1 MPITIQCPNAA
12 CNASAN
18 VADAVAGRG
27 VKCKKCGTPFKA
39 VATLDGLPSETKP
52 SSPSSSGVPFA
63 MLPAEFGR
71 YRVLSLLGQGGMGAV
86 YLAEDTQLGR
96 KVALKLPGF
105 DVSETKRLERFVREA
120 KSSAGLQHPNI
131 CAVFD
136 AGVIAGRPFISMAYI
151 NGKTLDDEIDHERP
165 MEPKRAVEIVRKIA
179 LALQDAHENGIV
191 HRDLKPANV
200 MMSAKGEPVVMD
212 FGLAKNLGE
221 FDERE
226 SKLTQQ
232 GAVMGTPSYMSPEQ
246 VRGDIEQIGPATDI
260 YALGVMLF
268 ELLTGRT
275 PYGGS
280 MGLVLARILTAPVP
294 PLREFRPDADVRL
307 EAICQQAMAK
317 DIAERPA
324 SMAMLAAQLGE
335 YLKHADAVP
344 VIATLLPDVPF
355 DDLVEELDVKEVRT
369 RKTKPPRWPMIVGA
383 AVFGLLLVVVGILL
397 TVRTK
402 YGDVVIELSDTT
414 ANVEL
419 KVDGDRIDV
428 MGLDKPLTLTA
439 GEHGLTVG
447 GVDFE
452 TVTKQFTV
460 KKGDKQV
467 VKVTLQP
474 KVIPKIVQTN
484 EAVVPPS
491 SQAIPNRKPNG
502 GVEYPNTSDGFVP
515 LFNGKDLAG
524 WDGLPNMWQ
533 VQGDAIVGK
542 MTAEW
547 NKHTFLCSTK
557 SYTDFEIR
565 FQAKLL
571 NGVGNSG
578 FQVRSKI
585 IVPAD
590 FVVAGPQI
598 EIDAFKF
605 GGIYGERTSGK
616 FLKQVEEAEVKRVFN
631 PNALNDYIVRCVG
644 KRMTLI
650 VNGTTFADEEF
661 PEIDDSGIIAF
672 QLHGKMKVEELTIK
686 NAMVKDLSKKAA
698 SDGFTPLFNGKDLAG
713 WTPSGVPKWTWANGQ
728 LLGSPAPGVGAGILM
743 TDAEYDDFELELQY
757 RIGNGAGSGLFLR
770 ADVDGPISGA
780 QHMEVQIIDDEF
792 PLFANQPAKNKT
804 GSVFATF
811 ARKVDPP
818 FKKND
823 WNAIRVVLVKRQIQV
838 WVNGT
843 QTIDAD
849 LDSAPARDNYAKV
862 PGLLRTTGRIGLQQ
876 NQKSD
881 VEFRDLK
888 VKRLDGKKVS
898 AVDPKL
904 RRAFKNEAGDWAIVK
919 EELVQRSRDAGSCTL
934 MFGDTTWKDYDFSCE
949 VLKISG
955 RGEIGQVYRVSNE
968 GRSEFMLGRYD
979 GSWESALSIEGTS
992 NTRLRE
998 RRTSALVA
1006 DRWYKMEVRLRG
1018 DHYRGFLDGEPA
1030 FDFKTS
1036 KNPEGGVGVR
1046 SWRTAAKFRNFRV
1059 TDPNGKLLFEGL
1071 PELPAT
1077 TVPWIFPS

>member
-12 CNASAN
+12 CHATAN
-18 VADAVAGRG
+18 VADAVAGRS

-52 SSPSSSGVPFA
+52 SSPSSSVPFA

-96 KVALKLPGF
+96 KVALKLPSF

-120 KSSAGLQHPNI
+120 KSSAGLLHPNI
-131 CAVFD
+131 CPVFD
-136 AGVIAGRPFISMAYI
+136 AGSIAGRPYISMAYI
-151 NGKTLDDEIDHERP
+151 NGKTLDDEIDPDRP

-179 LALQDAHENGIV
+179 LALQEAHENGIV

-280 MGLVLARILTAPVP
+280 MGLVMAKILTAPVP

-307 EAICQQAMAK
+307 EVICQQAMAK
-317 DIAERPA
+317 GIAERPV
-324 SMAMLAAQLGE
+324 SMAMFAARLGE
-335 YLKHADAVP
+335 YLQYADVVP
-344 VIATLLPDVPF
+344 VIATLLPDAPF
-355 DDLVEELDVKEVRT
+355 GDFVEVLDGEEVRTKRT

-383 AVFGLLLVVVGILL
+383 VVLGLLLIVAGILL

-402 YGDVVIELSDTT
+402 YGDVVIELSDPT

-428 MGLDKPLTLTA
+428 VGLDKPLTLTA

-447 GVDFE
+447 GADFE

-474 KVIPKIVQTN
+474 KVLPKN
-484 EAVVPPS
+484 EPVVPSS
-491 SQAIPNRKPNG
+491 SQAIPNRKLN

-524 WDGLPNMWQ
+524 W
-533 VQGDAIVGK
+533 
-542 MTAEW
+542 
-547 NKHTFLCSTK
+547 
-557 SYTDFEIR
+557 
-565 FQAKLL
+565 
-571 NGVGNSG
+571 
-578 FQVRSKI
+578 
-585 IVPAD
+585 
-590 FVVAGPQI
+590 
-598 EIDAFKF
+598 
-605 GGIYGERTSGK
+605 
-616 FLKQVEEAEVKRVFN
+616 
-631 PNALNDYIVRCVG
+631 
-644 KRMTLI
+644 
-650 VNGTTFADEEF
+650 
-661 PEIDDSGIIAF
+661 
-672 QLHGKMKVEELTIK
+672 
-686 NAMVKDLSKKAA
+686 
-698 SDGFTPLFNGKDLAG
+698 
-713 WTPSGVPKWTWANGQ
+713 TPSGLPKWSWANGR
-728 LLGSPAPGVGAGILM
+728 LLGSPAPGGDAGILM
-743 TDAEYDDFELELQY
+743 TEAEYDDFELELQY
-757 RIGNGAGSGLFLR
+757 RIGAGAGSGLFLR
-770 ADVDGPISGA
+770 ADINGPVSGA
-780 QHMEVQIIDDEF
+780 QQMEVQIIDDEF
-792 PLFANQPAKNKT
+792 PQYANLPATSKT
-804 GSVFATF
+804 GSVFGTF

-823 WNAIRVVLVKRQIQV
+823 WNAMRVVLVKRQIQV
-838 WVNGT
+838 WVNGI

-849 LDSAPARDNYAKV
+849 LDSAPARDNYTKF

-904 RRAFKNEAGDWAIVK
+904 RRAFKNEAGDWAIDK

-934 MFGDTTWKDYDFSCE
+934 MFGDTAWKDYDFSCE
-949 VLKISG
+949 VLKLSG

-979 GSWESALSIEGTS
+979 GFWESALSIEGTS

-998 RRTSALVA
+998 RRTAALIA

-1046 SWRTAAKFRNFRV
+1046 SWRTATKFRNFRV